1 MNSFAMYCHYIRTSV
16 KAQWQYKLNF
26 AIVSIGVFLW
36 NGLDALGLWALFD
49 RFGAIPGWSLPEA
62 MLMYGLVNTTFA
74 VSDSF
79 WRGFDIFSRFIRD
92 GQLDRMLLRPRSLFV
107 QLLGYE
113 FRINRVGRLA
123 QGVLVM
129 VLAMVWTG
137 IAWDFTKI
145 AMLLWAMLNG
155 LLLFGGMFILQA
167 VICFFS
173 IESTEVVNAVSYGG
187 VYVAAYPMEIY
198 GKWFRRLFTYAVPL
212 AAVVYYPVCFV
223 LGKSGLSTAAA
234 FAIPLA
240 GMAFC
245 ALAMLLFYKVGLP
258 NYKSTGT

>member
-1 MNSFAMYCHYIRTSV
+1 MNDIAMYFYYVKASV

-26 AIVSIGVFLW
+26 VMVSLGVFLW
-36 NGLDALGLWALFD
+36 NGLDALGLWALFG
-49 RFGAIPGWSLPEA
+49 RFGAIPGWTLAEV

-74 VSDSF
+74 LADSF

-113 FRINRVGRLA
+113 LRINRVGRLA
-123 QGVLVM
+123 QGVVVM
-129 VLAMVWTG
+129 VLAMIWTG
-137 IAWDFTKI
+137 IAWDFAKI
-145 AMLLWAMLNG
+145 AMLLWAMFNG

-198 GKWFRRLFTYAVPL
+198 GTWFRRLFTFAVPL
-212 AAVVYYPVCFV
+212 ATVVYYPICFI
-223 LGKSGLSTAAA
+223 LGKGNLPPLAA

-240 GMAFC
+240 GMVFC
-245 ALAMLLFYKVGLP
+245 AFAVLLFYKVGLP